1 MTDQFQLLLKVER
14 VFWKPRVIS
23 TCQFF
28 LVMLFLQWKVISE
41 ADTLDTLRANYT
53 SSVIF

>member
-14 VFWKPRVIS
+14 VFWKLRVIS